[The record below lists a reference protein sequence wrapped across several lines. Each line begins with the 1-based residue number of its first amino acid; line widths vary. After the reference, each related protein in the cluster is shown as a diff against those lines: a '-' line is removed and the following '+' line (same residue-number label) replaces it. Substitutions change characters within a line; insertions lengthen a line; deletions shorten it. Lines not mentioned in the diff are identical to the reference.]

1 MVTKSSSTR
10 LSTKIVATTGIFA
23 LFSAGVGQAATK
35 KVARAAAAGSAKE
48 IAAAQAVVTKSLT
61 VPTSIIPTVPL
72 TGKVPTDKTY
82 VFLQCELPQCKAI
95 GDGAIE
101 AATAIGW
108 KTKTLPWQTSDPS
121 TLISALKQALQLN
134 PVAVTPT
141 GFPQAFWG
149 TVIPDYEKAGV
160 LIVPAAVGTV
170 TPNKTV
176 PGGASTNLAYTAAG
190 TIMGNWL
197 IADSK
202 AVGHVLVMDTPDY
215 EVLKSYGDSVKSVLK
230 TGCAKCV
237 VTPLDI
243 TLPQLTASG
252 QNAAVVAAL
261 QKDKSIK
268 YLVATDGAFIG
279 GIQAALKAANIKGV
293 KIAGGAPAITNL
305 QNLANGTEDAWT
317 GEAIS
322 QMGWSIV
329 DITARALLGMSVTAA
344 DGGRP
349 QQLLVKANVGTP
361 KESLD
366 APADYR
372 NQYKKLWGVA

>member
-1 MVTKSSSTR
+1 MVIKMHSTR
-10 LSTKIVATTGIFA
+10 LSSKIVAASGAFVLLAGTGV
-23 LFSAGVGQAATK
+23 SAATK
-35 KVARAAAAGSAKE
+35 KPAAAAAGSAKE
-48 IAAAQAVVTKSLT
+48 IAAAQAVVAKSMT
-61 VPTSIIPTVPL
+61 APTSIIPTVPL

-108 KTKTLPWQTSDPS
+108 KTKTLPWQTTDPS
-121 TLISALKQALQLN
+121 TLISALKQALQFN

-149 TVIPDYEKAGV
+149 TVVPDYEKAGV

-176 PGGASTNLAYTAAG
+176 PAGASTNLAYNAAG

-202 AVGHVLVMDTPDY
+202 AAGHVLVMDVPDY
-215 EVLKSYGDSVKSVLK
+215 EVLKSFGDSVKSVLK
-230 TGCAKCV
+230 AGCAKCA

-243 TLPQLTASG
+243 TLPQLSSNGVNPAI
-252 QNAAVVAAL
+252 VAAL

-329 DITARALLGMSVTAA
+329 DITARSLLGMPTGPEL
-344 DGGRP
+344 GGRP
-349 QQLLVKANVGTP
+349 QQLLMKANVGTP

-366 APADYR
+366 APANYR
-372 NQYKKLWGVA
+372 DQYKKLWGV